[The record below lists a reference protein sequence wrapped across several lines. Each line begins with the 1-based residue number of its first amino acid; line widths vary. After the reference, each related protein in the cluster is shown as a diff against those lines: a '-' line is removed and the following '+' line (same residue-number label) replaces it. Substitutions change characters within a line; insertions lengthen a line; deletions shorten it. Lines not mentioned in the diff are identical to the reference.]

1 MTKQA
6 TYLAYAGLIPFILL
20 PLYIASDNLAIFE
33 GIGYFIQ
40 YSAIIL
46 SFLGGIHWYESIR
59 NESSG
64 HQLYVSMLP
73 SIVAW
78 LSLVLLAP
86 GIALMTIGISHMLML
101 IYDLSVLK
109 PSKAYAAMRMRIT
122 SLVLGSHMMMGW
134 LFYFVI

>member
-6 TYLAYAGLIPFILL
+6 TYLAYAGLIPFIML

-33 GIGYFIQ
+33 GISYFIQ

-46 SFLGGIHWYESIR
+46 SFLGGVHWYESIR
-59 NESSG
+59 NESAG

-78 LSLVLLAP
+78 LSLVLLPP
-86 GIALMTIGISHMLML
+86 GIALITIGISHLLML

-109 PSKAYAAMRMRIT
+109 PSKAYYAMRMRIT
-122 SLVLGSHMMMGW
+122 SLVIGSHMMMVW
-134 LFYFVI
+134 LFYYVV

>member
-6 TYLAYAGLIPFILL
+6 SYLAYAGLIPFILL

-33 GIGYFIQ
+33 GVSYFVQ

-46 SFLGGIHWYESIR
+46 SFLGGIHWYESIK
-59 NESSG
+59 NERAG

-73 SIVAW
+73 SIVGW
-78 LSLVLLAP
+78 LSLVLLPP
-86 GIALMTIGISHMLML
+86 GIALITIGVSHMLML
-101 IYDLSVLK
+101 IYDLSVLM

-122 SLVLGSHMMMGW
+122 SLVLGSHMMMVW